1 MMRRIYLLLLFL
13 PLMSCNSWL
22 DISPENSVT
31 LTNYFQSEDDLEALC
46 TSMQARMKV
55 VCKGKQPYYYIS
67 VDADELK
74 PNISGFRELD
84 VATHTTQMLT
94 GGTLKSTWRE
104 HYALISLAD
113 LMIDNEYRFQN
124 IPAERAAFWLKQAHF
139 IKAISYFRIAQIW
152 GDAPISPGSESLVAL
167 AKKPALEVLEYAAS
181 EAEKALGL
189 PAHDEMINADGRI
202 ITSKQY
208 ASRGVVNTLLAHIY
222 AWMGGLT
229 QEVKHWEQAE
239 YYASQ
244 VIDEF
249 AEDYELEDM
258 PGLIANV
265 FGKNRNSKETIFSID
280 NDILDDA
287 HTYDDHF
294 TGELPGQELINY
306 PYTNASPQL
315 LSTNKNRDYN
325 RILVTTVESI
335 YPEENDLRRQEFWYD
350 LGNVKYT
357 MDNQEFVSPYAFI
370 NKWRD
375 YHYQT
380 NAEILGGQGKVVVA
394 TDCDYVFWRL
404 ADVVLLRAECR
415 ARLQKATAKDDLDRI
430 RKRAGLEAYAGST
443 APEALREE
451 IFNERRR
458 ELFGEGQYYFDI
470 VRNGYYREKL
480 YGKFKDLTDADV
492 RNGALYTWIS
502 ADAFEKNTLMTQ
514 NTYWLWQK

>member
-1 MMRRIYLLLLFL
+1 MKRIYLLLFFL
-13 PLMSCNSWL
+13 PLLSCNSWL

-31 LTNYFQSEDDLEALC
+31 LTNFFQSEDDLEALH
-46 TSMQARMKV
+46 TSMQARMKNI
-55 VCKGKQPYYYIS
+55 CKGKQPYYYMSI
-67 VDADELK
+67 DADELK

-84 VATHTTQMLT
+84 VATHTTQALS
-94 GGTLKSTWRE
+94 GGMLKSTWSE
-104 HYALISLAD
+104 YYALISLAD

-124 IPAERAAFWLKQAHF
+124 ISPERADFWLKQAHF
-139 IKAISYFRIAQIW
+139 VKAITYFRIAQIW

-167 AKKPALEVLEYAAS
+167 AKKPALEVLNYAAE

-189 PAHDEMINADGRI
+189 PACNQMTDADGRT

-229 QEVKHWEQAE
+229 QDARNWEQAE

-249 AEDYELEDM
+249 SGDYELEDM
-258 PGLIANV
+258 SGLISNV
-265 FGKNRNSKETIFSID
+265 FGKNRYSKETIFSID
-280 NDILDDA
+280 NDVLDDA
-287 HTYDDHF
+287 HTYDSRF
-294 TGELPGQELINY
+294 IGELPGQELIDY
-306 PYTNASPQL
+306 PYTNVSPQL
-315 LSTNKNRDYN
+315 LSVNKNRDYN
-325 RILVTTVESI
+325 RILVETVNSI

-357 MDNQEFVSPYAFI
+357 VDGQDVVSPYAFI

-380 NAEILGGQGKVVVA
+380 NSEILGGQGKVTVA

-415 ARLQKATAKDDLDRI
+415 TRLQKATAKDDLDRI
-430 RKRAGLEAYAGST
+430 RQRAGLNAYAGST
-443 APEALREE
+443 DAEALRRE

-458 ELFGEGQYYFDI
+458 ELFGEGHYYFDI
-470 VRNGYYREKL
+470 VRNGYYREML
-480 YGKFKDLTDADV
+480 YGNFKTLTDDDV
-492 RNGALYTWIS
+492 RNGALYTWVS
-502 ADAFEKNTLMTQ
+502 SDAFEKNTLMTQ

>member
-1 MMRRIYLLLLFL
+1 MCIRD
-13 PLMSCNSWL
+13 S
-22 DISPENSVT
+22 
-31 LTNYFQSEDDLEALC
+31 
-46 TSMQARMKV
+46 
-55 VCKGKQPYYYIS
+55 
-67 VDADELK
+67 
-74 PNISGFRELD
+74 
-84 VATHTTQMLT
+84 
-94 GGTLKSTWRE
+94 
-104 HYALISLAD
+104 
-113 LMIDNEYRFQN
+113 
-124 IPAERAAFWLKQAHF
+124 
-139 IKAISYFRIAQIW
+139 
-152 GDAPISPGSESLVAL
+152 
-167 AKKPALEVLEYAAS
+167 
-181 EAEKALGL
+181 
-189 PAHDEMINADGRI
+189 
-202 ITSKQY
+202 
-208 ASRGVVNTLLAHIY
+208 
-222 AWMGGLT
+222 
-229 QEVKHWEQAE
+229 
-239 YYASQ
+239 
-244 VIDEF
+244 
-249 AEDYELEDM
+249 
-258 PGLIANV
+258 
-265 FGKNRNSKETIFSID
+265 
-280 NDILDDA
+280 
-287 HTYDDHF
+287 F

-357 MDNQEFVSPYAFI
+357 MDNQEFVSLYAFI

-480 YGKFKDLTDADV
+480 YGKFKDLTDAYS
-492 RNGALYTWIS
+492 RIGEIYTWIS

>member
-1 MMRRIYLLLLFL
+1 M
-13 PLMSCNSWL
+13 
-22 DISPENSVT
+22 
-31 LTNYFQSEDDLEALC
+31 
-46 TSMQARMKV
+46 
-55 VCKGKQPYYYIS
+55 
-67 VDADELK
+67 
-74 PNISGFRELD
+74 
-84 VATHTTQMLT
+84 
-94 GGTLKSTWRE
+94 
-104 HYALISLAD
+104 
-113 LMIDNEYRFQN
+113 
-124 IPAERAAFWLKQAHF
+124 
-139 IKAISYFRIAQIW
+139 
-152 GDAPISPGSESLVAL
+152 
-167 AKKPALEVLEYAAS
+167 
-181 EAEKALGL
+181 
-189 PAHDEMINADGRI
+189 
-202 ITSKQY
+202 
-208 ASRGVVNTLLAHIY
+208 
-222 AWMGGLT
+222 
-229 QEVKHWEQAE
+229 
-239 YYASQ
+239 
-244 VIDEF
+244 
-249 AEDYELEDM
+249 
-258 PGLIANV
+258 
-265 FGKNRNSKETIFSID
+265 
-280 NDILDDA
+280 DDA

-335 YPEENDLRRQEFWYD
+335 YPEENDLRRQEF
-350 LGNVKYT
+350 GMIGERQYT

-370 NKWRD
+370 N
-375 YHYQT
+375 
-380 NAEILGGQGKVVVA
+380 NGGTITTRPMRRYSEVRGKVVVA

-502 ADAFEKNTLMTQ
+502 ADAF
-514 NTYWLWQK
+514 